1 MSFRLLFVDELRGF
15 AKSRIMIVLWF
26 GLPLL
31 TLTLRLLVP
40 AAEGLSH
47 LQLVSVVIASVG
59 GTLSAVMLG
68 TTTTSERNRS
78 VYDLFLIRP
87 VSRRDLILAKF
98 TAGLSSLITAVL
110 ISVAVGTIVDLV
122 AGNLSGGV
130 ARGIAESIVLS
141 VTGIA
146 TACSVGLL
154 FGTIFDSVAVTAI
167 LSVYLGN
174 QLSSLVLLPGVFLP
188 RLDPLLFSSVAGVA
202 ACAIV
207 LAITIYVFER
217 KSL

>member
-1 MSFRLLFVDELRGF
+1 MSFRILFVDEFRGF
-15 AKSRIMIVLWF
+15 AKSRIMIVLWI

-40 AAEGLSH
+40 AAEGLSQ

-59 GTLSAVMLG
+59 GTLAAVMLG
-68 TTTTSERNRS
+68 TTLTSERNRS

-87 VSRRDLILAKF
+87 VSRRDLLLAKF
-98 TAGLSSLITAVL
+98 AANLSSLFAAVVL
-110 ISVAVGTIVDLV
+110 SVALGTIVDLI

-130 ARGIAESIVLS
+130 ARGIVESLVLS

-174 QLSSLVLLPGVFLP
+174 QLSSIVLLPGIFLD
-188 RLDPLLFSSVAGVA
+188 RVDPLLFSAVAGVA
-202 ACAIV
+202 TCVVVLVAAIY
-207 LAITIYVFER
+207 IFER